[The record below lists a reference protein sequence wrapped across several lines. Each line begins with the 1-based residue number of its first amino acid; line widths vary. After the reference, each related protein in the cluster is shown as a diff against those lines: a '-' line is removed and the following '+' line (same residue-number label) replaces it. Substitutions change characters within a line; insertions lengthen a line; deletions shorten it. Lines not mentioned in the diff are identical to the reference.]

1 MATGNGR
8 TLLKIMQT
16 DPNKRKQY
24 LKELELKKKQGKTA
38 VWKKGGEAKKGSKGG
53 KTKKSFSKMNT
64 LERLKHRRKQTED
77 ALKLL

>member
-8 TLLKIMQT
+8 NLLKIMQT
-16 DPNKRKQY
+16 DPKKRQQY
-24 LKELELKKKQGKTA
+24 LKELELKKKHGKTA
-38 VWKKGGEAKKGSKGG
+38 QKPKKKK
-53 KTKKSFSKMNT
+53 KKNKPFSEMNT